1 MTRSDKARHCS
12 SLPVRMLLFALLVVC
27 GVSSSARAEEIV
39 RGTFT
44 LNEEIRFGATLLPA
58 GHYIVSIEPI
68 TSMSAVGRVLVF
80 VRPESKSGPVAS
92 VFAMA
97 WQQGCEATANGLTLL
112 SDGTWLVAH
121 SMCLEKQGL
130 MVDFDLSRSSETPK
144 AKATLAPAQ
153 P

>member
-1 MTRSDKARHCS
+1 MTRSDKARHGS
-12 SLPVRMLLFALLVVC
+12 SWPVRMLLFALFVVC

-44 LNEEIRFGATLLPA
+44 LNEGTRFGATLLPA

-112 SDGTWLVAH
+112 SDGTW
-121 SMCLEKQGL
+121 
-130 MVDFDLSRSSETPK
+130 
-144 AKATLAPAQ
+144 
-153 P
+153 